1 MTRQTARVLVVDD
14 ELPLASLL
22 REFLRGSGHTP
33 ELASTGAAAL
43 ELVSASAPDVVL
55 LDLSLPDTS
64 GEVVLAQ
71 LREIQPAVP
80 VIVMTGYDAERAE
93 RLLAEGAFATL
104 TKPFNL
110 QHLTSVLDAAL
121 ASRR

>member
-1 MTRQTARVLVVDD
+1 MTCQAARVLVVDD
-14 ELPLASLL
+14 KLPLASLL

-64 GEVVLAQ
+64 GEVVFAQ
-71 LREIQPAVP
+71 L
-80 VIVMTGYDAERAE
+80 
-93 RLLAEGAFATL
+93 
-104 TKPFNL
+104 
-110 QHLTSVLDAAL
+110 
-121 ASRR
+121 